1 MSRNEIV
8 AEKLVKL
15 RGDKS
20 RETVAKA
27 CGISISALAMYERG
41 ERIPR
46 DDIKVRLAEYYNR
59 SVNFIFF
66 DLNEH
71 KGGVMPRVRAL
82 TYPARVADRRKVLA
96 KKCKLRLT
104 ECGVRQK
111 KIAKLLGISE
121 AALST
126 QLSGMLSIET
136 LIAIADMTDWTA
148 EELGKAIKN

>member
-71 KGGVMPRVRAL
+71 TKC
-82 TYPARVADRRKVLA
+82 TKEAR
-96 KKCKLRLT
+96 
-104 ECGVRQK
+104 
-111 KIAKLLGISE
+111 
-121 AALST
+121 
-126 QLSGMLSIET
+126 
-136 LIAIADMTDWTA
+136 
-148 EELGKAIKN
+148 

>member
-46 DDIKVRLAEYYNR
+46 DDIKVRLAEDYNR
-59 SVNFIFF
+59 SGNVSLF
-66 DLNEH
+66 DLKEH
-71 KGGVMPRVRAL
+71 NKC
-82 TYPARVADRRKVLA
+82 TKEAR
-96 KKCKLRLT
+96 
-104 ECGVRQK
+104 
-111 KIAKLLGISE
+111 
-121 AALST
+121 
-126 QLSGMLSIET
+126 
-136 LIAIADMTDWTA
+136 
-148 EELGKAIKN
+148 

>member
-71 KGGVMPRVRAL
+71 K
-82 TYPARVADRRKVLA
+82 
-96 KKCKLRLT
+96 KCTK
-104 ECGVRQK
+104 
-111 KIAKLLGISE
+111 E
-121 AALST
+121 A
-126 QLSGMLSIET
+126 
-136 LIAIADMTDWTA
+136 
-148 EELGKAIKN
+148 

>member
-66 DLNEH
+66 DLKEH
-71 KGGVMPRVRAL
+71 NKC
-82 TYPARVADRRKVLA
+82 TKEAR
-96 KKCKLRLT
+96 
-104 ECGVRQK
+104 
-111 KIAKLLGISE
+111 
-121 AALST
+121 
-126 QLSGMLSIET
+126 
-136 LIAIADMTDWTA
+136 
-148 EELGKAIKN
+148 